1 MTPADRTVEV
11 AVEVAALL
19 ALHGARSAVIG
30 AVALAVRGYPR
41 ATGDL
46 DLATVTDARAVLPK
60 VQAELTRRG
69 YDVQFSEPD
78 ADDPLGGVLTVRSDD
93 ADPVQVVNY
102 LNPWRGWAE
111 VGKEAVDTAE
121 PNALQSL
128 AVVDVPHLVALKLYA
143 GGRKSE
149 LDVLELL
156 ERHPSALESVR
167 RVCEHLH
174 LGQELAAVV
183 DRK

>member
-1 MTPADRTVEV
+1 MTPADRTVEI

-19 ALHGARSAVIG
+19 ALHGAPSAVIG
-30 AVALAVRGYPR
+30 AIALAVRGYPR

-93 ADPVQVVNY
+93 A
-102 LNPWRGWAE
+102 E
-111 VGKEAVDTAE
+111 
-121 PNALQSL
+121 
-128 AVVDVPHLVALKLYA
+128 
-143 GGRKSE
+143 
-149 LDVLELL
+149 
-156 ERHPSALESVR
+156 R
-167 RVCEHLH
+167 RVTRGSAPPGMRTPQNGHV
-174 LGQELAAVV
+174 GSMA
-183 DRK
+183 RT